1 MGQIQQLL
9 AQDLQLLLLLVV
21 AVVVVVVRLP
31 EHPAVLVVAQD
42 MKELRAVLELPD
54 RAIKAEMEVT
64 APVVVVLEPPEQT
77 LPIPALM
84 VLPEVLV

>member
-1 MGQIQQLL
+1 
-9 AQDLQLLLLLVV
+9 LVV
-21 AVVVVVVRLP
+21 VAVVVVVRLP
-31 EHPAVLVVAQD
+31 EHPVVLVVAQD

-54 RAIKAEMEVT
+54 KVIKAEMEVT
-64 APVVVVLEPPEQT
+64 APVVVVLEPLEQT

>member
-1 MGQIQQLL
+1 
-9 AQDLQLLLLLVV
+9 
-21 AVVVVVVRLP
+21 
-31 EHPAVLVVAQD
+31 

-54 RAIKAEMEVT
+54 KVIKAEMEVT
-64 APVVVVLEPPEQT
+64 APVVVVLEPLEQT